1 MKQMQDFCEWLS
13 AANEASALY
22 QRRLAALTH
31 LDRLQLSNVS
41 NELAWFQW
49 GTAQSASAS

>member
-49 GTAQSASAS
+49 GTAQSASAA